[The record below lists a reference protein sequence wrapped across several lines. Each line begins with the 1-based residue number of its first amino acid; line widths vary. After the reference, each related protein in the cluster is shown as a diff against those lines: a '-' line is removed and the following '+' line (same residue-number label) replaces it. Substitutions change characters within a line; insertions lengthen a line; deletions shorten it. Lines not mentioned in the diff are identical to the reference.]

1 MKKLITLLMLVFAT
15 TSFAEEGY
23 AEHALM
29 VHRLSYWAP
38 DYLTITNNW
47 NNLFFSQSPSTL
59 KTLSVIT
66 EINGQSTKDMEAE
79 YFYKIIDNASS
90 FTITYMSKIRG
101 ENKTYTQQLNK
112 KRGKLL
118 FYNPVYQYYHKGIAQ
133 PNENQKRIDNT
144 SLFSNHYVDLFNY
157 CTFDFLVYGEDYSTD
172 RLILSKYAKYLE
184 DKGLK
189 YNADNPDVYLY
200 LTKDINS
207 SIESIYVPNIISTTH
222 SSSSTHGRVHFY
234 YGNPMGWGGGSSST
248 NSVSTTNTRDVGET
262 KTLVDAD
269 IYVQFSILD
278 AKKMSGETA
287 PIVWQLIH
295 SNHYTK
301 EVNLMDEISKAQE
314 EIYCYPFTIKKI
326 GRNIYTLGAFFENYT
341 SISGEIC
348 DIAEGGWAE
357 QQGIKPGS
365 LLKKVK
371 GHGYGRQSYSYTPG
385 KGIPFPFGA
394 LYHFEDIQFDNLK
407 ITGMQYYGKRD
418 KLNVPYFYVSESELM
433 EDK

>member
-1 MKKLITLLMLVFAT
+1 MKKVISFLMLLLAT
-15 TSFAEEGY
+15 STFAESGY
-23 AEHALM
+23 AEHALI

-38 DYLTITNNW
+38 DFLTITNNW
-47 NNLFFSQSPSTL
+47 HNLFFSQSPSTL

-79 YFYKIIDNASS
+79 DFYAIIDNASS
-90 FTITYMSKIRG
+90 FTIKYISKVRG

-118 FYNPVYQYYHKGIAQ
+118 FYNPVYEYYHKSGSIQ
-133 PNENQKRIDNT
+133 PNENQERIDKT
-144 SLFSNHYVDLFNY
+144 SLFSNSNVDFFSF
-157 CTFDFLVYGEDYSTD
+157 CTFDFIVSGDDYGTD

-189 YNADNPDVYLY
+189 YSTKNPDIYLY
-200 LTKDINS
+200 LTKDVNS
-207 SIESIYVPNIISTTH
+207 SIESIYVPNIVSTTH

-234 YGNPMGWGGGSSST
+234 YGDPIGWGGGSS
-248 NSVSTTNTRDVGET
+248 GT
-262 KTLVDAD
+262 KTIVDSD

-278 AKKMSGETA
+278 AKKMSGET
-287 PIVWQLIH
+287 PPVVWQLIH

-301 EVNLMDEISKAQE
+301 EVNLMNEILKVQE
-314 EIYCYPFTIKKI
+314 EIYCYPFTIKKM
-326 GRNIYTLGAFFENYT
+326 GRSILTLGAFFENYT
-341 SISGEIC
+341 SISGKVS
-348 DIAEGGWAE
+348 DISEGRWAE
-357 QQGIKPGS
+357 QEGIKPGS
-365 LLKKVK
+365 LMKKVK
-371 GHGYGRQSYSYTPG
+371 GHGYGGHSYSYTPG

-407 ITGMQYYGKRD
+407 ITGMQYYGKRE
-418 KLNVPYFYVSESELM
+418 KLNVPYFYVPESELM